1 MYTYTFGIFGYLMC
15 PGNVHRIKH
24 YSSIWLKDVLD
35 SNLFVLIF
43 GSVEKSQISLKR
55 VFKFAFLVAKLVAK
69 LARICNVGHVLM

>member
-1 MYTYTFGIFGYLMC
+1 MKMLAFCI
-15 PGNVHRIKH
+15 VIA
-24 YSSIWLKDVLD
+24 IWLKDVLD

>member
-1 MYTYTFGIFGYLMC
+1 MKGHTMQTKKERCDQSTY
-15 PGNVHRIKH
+15 VA
-24 YSSIWLKDVLD
+24 IWLKDVLD

-43 GSVEKSQISLKR
+43 GSVKKSQISLKR